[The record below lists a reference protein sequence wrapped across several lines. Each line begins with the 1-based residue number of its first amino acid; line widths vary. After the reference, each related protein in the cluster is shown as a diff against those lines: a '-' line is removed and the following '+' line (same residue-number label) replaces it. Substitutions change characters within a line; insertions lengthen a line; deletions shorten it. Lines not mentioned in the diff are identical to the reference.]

1 MEILNTVFYFV
12 ITIGIL
18 VFVHEFGHFIAAKL
32 TGMRVDRFSIG
43 FPPRAFG
50 KKVGDTDY
58 CISWIP
64 IGGYVKIAGMIDE
77 SFDTDF
83 LKSDPQPW
91 EFRAKP
97 LWARIMVIS
106 AGVIMN
112 ILLAIAIFWGIN
124 YAQGKYL
131 RATTE
136 VGYVVPESAA
146 EKTGLRSGDK
156 ILAINGQRVAHWD
169 EVQSLIYIENL
180 GREIQLDIEHSGSQR
195 TLVLPTG
202 SIPEISSERFGILPA
217 HTVAMVG
224 NVESGKP
231 AEQLGLQ
238 PRDIIVSLNGVPV
251 FNESHVIQIIRANR
265 DKEVK
270 VVWKRGEETMEGTT
284 VPNEEGRIGITVGS
298 LYVGPT
304 LHMEYTFFGAFPE
317 GIRDILQASGL
328 FYKSILQLL
337 TGKTSFAQ
345 SFGGPIKIAQI
356 ATQSAEGGI
365 ISFLAFMAL
374 LSMSLA
380 ILNILPFPALDG
392 GHLMVMLLEAVFR
405 REIPHRVKLGIQQA
419 GFIILLVFMA
429 FVIYND
435 LVNF

>member
-1 MEILNTVFYFV
+1 MEILNTVFYFL

-18 VFVHEFGHFIAAKL
+18 VFVHELGHFLAAKL

-77 SFDTDF
+77 SFDTEF
-83 LKSDPQPW
+83 LQNEPQPW

-97 LWARIMVIS
+97 LWARALVIS

-112 ILLAIAIFWGIN
+112 VLLAVAIFWGIN

-136 VGYVVPESAA
+136 IGYVVPKSAA
-146 EKTGLRSGDK
+146 DKVGLLPGDK
-156 ILAINGQRVAHWD
+156 ILTINGTTVTHWD
-169 EVQSLIYIENL
+169 AIQSLLYVENTAHA
-180 GREIQLDIEHSGSQR
+180 ITLDIERKGVQKIV
-195 TLVLPTG
+195 TLPRG
-202 SIPEISSERFGILPA
+202 SIGDFSSERFGILPA
-217 HTVAMVG
+217 HTVAIIG
-224 NVESGKP
+224 SVEVGKP
-231 AEQLGLQ
+231 AEKLGLK
-238 PRDIIVSLNGVPV
+238 PRDVIVSLNGIPV
-251 FNESHVIQIIRANR
+251 SNENQVVRIIRANPG
-265 DKEVK
+265 KEVT
-270 VVWKRGEETMEGTT
+270 VVWKRGEEILQGTT
-284 VPNEEGRIGITVGS
+284 VPNEDGRIGITIGS

-304 LHMEYTFFGAFPE
+304 KHVRYSFLEAFPE
-317 GIRDILQASGL
+317 GIKDIVQASGL
-328 FYKSILQLL
+328 FYKSILQLI
-337 TGKTSFAQ
+337 TGKASFAQ

-356 ATQSAEGGI
+356 ATQSAEVGLT
-365 ISFLAFMAL
+365 SFLAFMAL

-380 ILNILPFPALDG
+380 MLNIVPFPALDG
-392 GHLMVMLLEAVFR
+392 GYLLLMLVEAVSR
-405 REIPHRVKLGIQQA
+405 REIPHKVKLVIQQA
-419 GFIILLVFMA
+419 GFVILLAFMA

-435 LVNF
+435 IMNF